1 MKEHIFFYDKDGNS
15 CGPDTAVRFYR
26 INLDDNDNMVSES
39 MGDITQGSNL
49 SEIADFLQK
58 LNYNCKNEEKDPSVI
73 KILPTKKDIDEYLSE
88 VAEFMSRND
97 V

>member
-39 MGDITQGSNL
+39 MGDIAPGSDL
-49 SEIADFLQK
+49 SEVADFLQK
-58 LNYNCKNEEKDPSVI
+58 LNYTAKMRKSPD
-73 KILPTKKDIDEYLSE
+73 LE

>member
-1 MKEHIFFYDKDGNS
+1 MMS
-15 CGPDTAVRFYR
+15 
-26 INLDDNDNMVSES
+26 
-39 MGDITQGSNL
+39 
-49 SEIADFLQK
+49 
-58 LNYNCKNEEKDPSVI
+58 DPSAI